1 EVLVAV
7 RPGHAHSG
15 GAGALA
21 DGVDPDSLV
30 AGGGAAQLREA
41 GDRAQGGIEF
51 FTFEVWGKAR
61 ASSDARARAL
71 EDAARLV
78 AKIANPIKR
87 DLIVGTLATGLQVD
101 VAMVRNAL
109 TRVASA
115 APHGSGAGSRHSGQ
129 GTPGG

>member
-1 EVLVAV
+1 V
-7 RPGHAHSG
+7 RPGHARSG

-30 AGGGAAQLREA
+30 AGGGAELVREA
-41 GDRAQGGIEF
+41 VDGAQGGIEF
-51 FTFEVWGKAR
+51 FPFEVWGKAR

-71 EDAARLV
+71 EDASRLV

-101 VAMVRNAL
+101 VAVVRNAL
-109 TRVASA
+109 TRAASPSA
-115 APHGSGAGSRHSGQ
+115 GHPHGPSAGSRFA
-129 GTPGG
+129 PGGQTA